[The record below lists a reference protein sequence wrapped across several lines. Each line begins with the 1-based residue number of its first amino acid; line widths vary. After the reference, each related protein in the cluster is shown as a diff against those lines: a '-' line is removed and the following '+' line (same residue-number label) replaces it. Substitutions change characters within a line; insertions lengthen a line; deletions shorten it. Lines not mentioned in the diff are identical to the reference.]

1 LQTSEAI
8 VQKITKMSEDGKL
21 VGDSHPNARYSDH
34 EVELMR
40 QLREGGMKIVD
51 IARRFGCS
59 RAQAG
64 KVVNYT
70 ARRSVAARIRF
81 SID

>member
-1 LQTSEAI
+1 MTRWLAVSAE
-8 VQKITKMSEDGKL
+8 GKL
-21 VGDSHPNARYSDH
+21 VGDSHPNARFSDH

-40 QLREGGMKIVD
+40 QLREQGMKIVD

-64 KVVNYT
+64 KVCNYKSRCTT
-70 ARRSVAARIRF
+70 AAKLLKKA
-81 SID
+81 